1 MTSLATTSHCNT
13 DTFTFSLSP
22 NLKCTHRE
30 PSLNRMSISPPIH
43 TDDLDTLPDNTE
55 LIGSSLP
62 GTTPEF
68 SFDTVLTER
77 SRTPNPDAASTTAP
91 TDVADIKTS
100 STGDVYVTKAY
111 DTYKLESDL
120 TLDWR
125 HTHNDGNLAPIALHE

>member
-1 MTSLATTSHCNT
+1 VHTPRTITQ
-13 DTFTFSLSP
+13 P
-22 NLKCTHRE
+22 NVYLTAH
-30 PSLNRMSISPPIH
+30 P

-55 LIGSSLP
+55 LIEILTARYDTGVLLRY
-62 GTTPEF
+62 GTDGTLKN
-68 SFDTVLTER
+68 TA
-77 SRTPNPDAASTTAP
+77 NPDAASTTAP

>member
-1 MTSLATTSHCNT
+1 VHTPRTITQ
-13 DTFTFSLSP
+13 P
-22 NLKCTHRE
+22 NVYLTAHPHRR
-30 PSLNRMSISPPIH
+30 PRHPPRQH
-43 TDDLDTLPDNTE
+43 R
-55 LIGSSLP
+55 GSSRSSLP

-77 SRTPNPDAASTTAP
+77 SRTPQTPDAASTTAP

-111 DTYKLESDL
+111 DTYKLENDL

>member
-1 MTSLATTSHCNT
+1 VHTPRTITQPNVYLTAHPHRRPRHPPRQHRAHRDPPARYDTGVLLRYGTDGTLKNT
-13 DTFTFSLSP
+13 A
-22 NLKCTHRE
+22 
-30 PSLNRMSISPPIH
+30 
-43 TDDLDTLPDNTE
+43 
-55 LIGSSLP
+55 
-62 GTTPEF
+62 
-68 SFDTVLTER
+68 
-77 SRTPNPDAASTTAP
+77 NPDAASTTAP